1 MATPLDIF
9 ANIKQAALEIAYDFS
24 LVDTEEMEIAY
35 LARVNDLLRNLP
47 FIKLIVMNNWLG
59 GLLPNDLSVV
69 CAGEENEMQEVM
81 ATAPDREFAQQVLE
95 EMFLAV

>member
-1 MATPLDIF
+1 MANPIIIF
-9 ANIKQAALEIAYDFS
+9 ANIKEAALEIAYDFS

-69 CAGEENEMQEVM
+69 CIGEEEEMQKVM
-81 ATAPDREFAQQVLE
+81 ATAPDREFAHHVLE
-95 EMFLAV
+95 LLYHA

>member
-1 MATPLDIF
+1 MANPIIIF
-9 ANIKQAALEIAYDFS
+9 ANIKEAALEIAYDS
-24 LVDTEEMEIAY
+24 CLGDTTEIQIAY
-35 LARVNDLLRNLP
+35 LARANGLLENLP

-69 CAGEENEMQEVM
+69 CIGEEEEMQKVM

>member
-1 MATPLDIF
+1 MPNPLVIF
-9 ANIKQAALEIAYDFS
+9 VNIKQAALEIAYDNS
-24 LVDTEEMEIAY
+24 SADTTEMQIAY
-35 LARVNDLLRNLP
+35 LVRVNDLLRNLP

-81 ATAPDREFAQQVLE
+81 ATAPDREFAHQIFD
-95 EMFLAV
+95 EMFLC